1 MRGTPRK
8 EDLFKIPNI
17 LCYIRILLVPIF
29 IFVFL
34 KELYWQSAVIVV
46 IASLT
51 DIIDGWIARHF
62 NMVSD
67 WGKFIDPLADKL
79 MQLAMLAVTIIKVPS
94 VIILVAAFVIKELVL
109 LVIGIWIYH
118 NDYNLPGAIWCG
130 KLCTVALDLTML
142 IFIAAPKSF
151 LTDKLTYGLIGM
163 VLAFLG
169 LSFVIYLNEY
179 KKLYALVKKDKQ
191 EKKSL

>member
-51 DIIDGWIARHF
+51 DIIDGLIARHF